1 MTRVRQANRAGKQ
14 DIRERLGPALVGQQ
28 PDGFPEDLM
37 HEDHLTVDQCD
48 EMANALRE
56 DAARLPSGS
65 DKQHLLQLA
74 ERYCT
79 LAELKR
85 MVLRLVN

>member
-1 MTRVRQANRAGKQ
+1 
-14 DIRERLGPALVGQQ
+14 
-28 PDGFPEDLM
+28 M

-74 ERYCT
+74 ERYCA

>member
-1 MTRVRQANRAGKQ
+1 
-14 DIRERLGPALVGQQ
+14 LGNDQTDCLRIV
-28 PDGFPEDLM
+28 M

-48 EMANALRE
+48 EIANALRE
-56 DAARLPSGS
+56 DAAHLASGP
-65 DKQHLLQLA
+65 DKQQLLQLV
-74 ERYCT
+74 ERYRA

>member
-1 MTRVRQANRAGKQ
+1 
-14 DIRERLGPALVGQQ
+14 
-28 PDGFPEDLM
+28 M

-48 EMANALRE
+48 EIANALRE
-56 DAARLPSGS
+56 DAAHLASGP
-65 DKQHLLQLA
+65 DKQQLLQLV
-74 ERYCT
+74 ERYRA